1 MKERLIELLI
11 ESFQKVTVEGIADYL
26 INAGVIVPQCKVG
39 DTIYEIDGEH
49 GIVPHVINSMVFCY
63 TSTATS
69 ADGYSWNDTW
79 DSMDMETAYKTREA
93 AEAAFGESTPDS
105 SAETLPSAFAG
116 EAGKSYWPPR
126 ELTYGMFGPDV
137 VAMQCL
143 LVAHGYPTE
152 TTGVFDNASA
162 AQLKAFQAK
171 KGLKN
176 DGIAGAKTWAELTR
190 R

>member
-11 ESFQKVTVEGIADYL
+11 ESFQKVTVEDIADYL

-69 ADGYSWNDTW
+69 ADGYSWSDTW
-79 DSMDMETAYKTREA
+79 DSLDIETAYKTREA
-93 AEAAFGESTPDS
+93 AEAAFGTSVPDS
-105 SAETLPSAFAG
+105 SAETLPSAFYG

-126 ELTYGMFGPDV
+126 ELAYGMFGPDV

-143 LVAHGYPTE
+143 LVAHGYTAAI
-152 TTGVFDNASA
+152 TGQFDKSMDS
-162 AQLKAFQAK
+162 QIRVFQANN
-171 KGLKN
+171 GLDV